1 MKYNKVFI
9 SLILGALTLASC
21 EDFLDQQA
29 ATSYTNSELFNS
41 EELTARYMENIYSE
55 LTGDLYSTQLPI
67 LFGVNSD
74 VELIDGIGAT
84 ADAAN
89 ERGYMNYNTSNA
101 KDWTTNDRLY
111 GNLYQVIGDCNSV
124 ISGISASDIKDND
137 KMKQY
142 LGEAYV
148 LRATMYMELTRIYG
162 DVPAVFETAREDLT
176 NVYVGKTDRDFIMDE
191 VMKDLEKAEELLEN
205 SGKGADYANKWYAKA
220 LYAQLALQR
229 CGYAIREPNRNQ
241 PYKDQGNVY
250 ADVIVDE
257 TGASHSFTYKDAK
270 ADADD
275 RKQISDDLYPTM
287 RCSDEMRSIYYAKA
301 LAKLNEIIQSG
312 NFAVADN
319 IADYWH
325 NMTIRQSDA
334 DVCKK
339 ENIFEIPMKISESG
353 ELGYTV
359 GVRLNWDEGTKVL
372 PFGGR
377 NSSGKVKLT
386 STLLYSYDA
395 NDKRRDVTCSLIE
408 VKDSTVTEGSE
419 TISHIAREKSIG
431 DNPFAL
437 YVGKWDARYL
447 YENDA
452 VWREQNTNANA
463 KQPYGIHVVRMRYP
477 MVLLYYAEILN
488 ELKNN
493 GLEDVFMGVGDADDI
508 EEYSNL
514 NLAFS
519 DPMDAVNAV
528 HRPACGSNVS
538 ASGYSDILKAIE
550 DENMFEFAGEGLRK
564 WDLIRWNILVYNTLL
579 MKDTYIRQMATKYQT
594 TLAYD
599 VEYKRMSFIYT
610 DEDYA
615 KMSKDE
621 ANARRYTKFYNF
633 DYYGEGG
640 RAVNLDSSFGKT
652 YDDLAK
658 KDKDPTKVIKNTDT
672 NLPSISGGI
681 VGVDALYTSQSQ
693 VKDNASKYIGKAKSQ
708 YSALTPASGVLNRY
722 IFPLPKNVVSS
733 SNNTCSNSYG
743 Y

>member
-1 MKYNKVFI
+1 MKYYKIFI
-9 SLILGALTLASC
+9 TLIMGSLVLTAC

-29 ATSYTNSELFNS
+29 ETSYTNSELFNS
-41 EELTARYMENIYSE
+41 EELTQSYMENIYSE
-55 LTGDLYSTQLPI
+55 LTGDLYSSQLPI

-101 KDWTTNDRLY
+101 KDWTTNDKAY
-111 GNLYQVIGDCNSV
+111 GNLYQVIGNCNSV
-124 ISGISASDIKDND
+124 IEGINQSNIKDNET
-137 KMKQY
+137 MKQY

-176 NVYVGKTDRDFIMDE
+176 NIYVGKTDRDFIMDE
-191 VMKDLEKAEELLEN
+191 VMKDLEKAEVLLEN
-205 SGKGADYANKWYAKA
+205 STKSADYANKWYAKA

-229 CGYAIREPNRNQ
+229 CGYAIREPQRNQ
-241 PYKDQGNVY
+241 PYAEQGYNDIVGETTY
-250 ADVIVDE
+250 A
-257 TGASHSFTYKDAK
+257 YQDA
-270 ADADD
+270 ADNADS
-275 RKQISDDLYPTM
+275 RKVISDATYPTM
-287 RCSDEMRSIYYAKA
+287 RCSNEVRAKYYVKA
-301 LAKLNEIIQSG
+301 LKKLNEIIQSG
-312 NFAVADN
+312 NFAVADDF
-319 IADYWH
+319 ADYWH
-325 NMTIRQSDA
+325 NMTLRKSDA
-334 DVCKK
+334 DVCKR
-339 ENIFEIPMKISESG
+339 ENLFEIPMKISESG

-359 GVRLNWDEGTKVL
+359 GVRLNWDEGTSVL
-372 PFGGR
+372 PYGGR

-386 STLLYSYDA
+386 AALLYSYDA
-395 NDKRRDVTCSLIE
+395 DDARRDVTCSLIE
-408 VKDSTVTEGSE
+408 VKDSTVTEGSV
-419 TISHIAREKSIG
+419 SVNHIAREKTIG

-437 YVGKWDARYL
+437 YIGKWDARYL

-452 VWREQNTNANA
+452 TWREQNGNANA

-488 ELKNN
+488 GLKNN
-493 GLEDVFMGVGDADDI
+493 GLDATLDAEDLAD
-508 EEYSNL
+508 YNSL
-514 NLAFS
+514 SLAYA

-528 HRPACGSNVS
+528 HRPACGKDVT
-538 ASGYSDILKAIE
+538 ASGYLDICKAIE

-564 WDLIRWNILVYNTLL
+564 WDLVRWNLLVYNTLL
-579 MKDTYIRQMATKYQT
+579 MKDKYIQLMASKFQS

-599 VEYKRMSFIYT
+599 VEYKNMSLVYS
-610 DEDYA
+610 DDDYA
-615 KMSKDE
+615 QMSKDE

-633 DYYGEGG
+633 DFYGDGG
-640 RAVNLDSSFGKT
+640 RAVNTDSSFGKT

-672 NLPSISGGI
+672 NLPSISGGLI
-681 VGVDALYTSQSQ
+681 GVYALYTSQTH
-693 VKDNASKYIGKAKSQ
+693 VKENASKYVGK
-708 YSALTPASGVLNRY
+708 YSALTPASGVQNRY

-733 SNNTCSNSYG
+733 SNNSCVNSYG

>member
-1 MKYNKVFI
+1 MKYNKIFI
-9 SLILGALTLASC
+9 SLILGSIALTSC
-21 EDFLDQQA
+21 SDFLDQQA

-41 EELTARYMENIYSE
+41 EELAGRYMENIYSE

-124 ISGISASDIKDND
+124 IEGINASDIKDNE
-137 KMKQY
+137 KMKQF

-162 DVPAVFETAREDLT
+162 DVPAVFETAREDLS
-176 NVYVGKTDRDFIMDE
+176 NVYVGKCDRDFIMDE
-191 VMKDLEKAEELLEN
+191 VMKDLETAEGLLAN
-205 SGKGADYANKWYAKA
+205 STKGADYANKWYAKA

-229 CGYAIREPNRNQ
+229 CGYAIREPQRNQ
-241 PYKDQGNVY
+241 PYKDYGAEYFDMIDGAKFAYKN
-250 ADVIVDE
+250 AGEHGDE
-257 TGASHSFTYKDAK
+257 PDA
-270 ADADD
+270 
-275 RKQISDDLYPTM
+275 RKQISDATYPTL
-287 RCSDEMRSIYYAKA
+287 RCSDEMRAKYYAKA

-312 NFAVADN
+312 NFVVANDF
-319 IADYWH
+319 ADYWR
-325 NMTIRQSDA
+325 NMTLRKSDA

-359 GVRLNWDEGTKVL
+359 GVRLNWDEGTRVL
-372 PFGGR
+372 PYGGR

-395 NDKRRDVTCSLIE
+395 NDKRRDVTCSVIE
-408 VKDSTVTEGSE
+408 VKDSTVTEGSQ
-419 TISHIAREKSIG
+419 TISHIAREKTIG

-452 VWREQNTNANA
+452 VWREQNSNANA

-488 ELKNN
+488 EFKNN
-493 GLEDVFMGVGDADDI
+493 DLESKLTGADL
-508 EEYSNL
+508 EAYNSL
-514 NLAFS
+514 NLAYA
-519 DPMDAVNAV
+519 DPMEAVNAV
-528 HRPACGSNVS
+528 HRPACGSDVS

-579 MKDTYIRQMATKYQT
+579 MKDMYIRQMATKYQA
-594 TLAYD
+594 TLAHD
-599 VEYKRMSFIYT
+599 VEYKKMSFIYT
-610 DEDYA
+610 DDDYA

-633 DYYGEGG
+633 DFYGDGG

-672 NLPSISGGI
+672 NLPSISSGL
-681 VGVDALYTSQSQ
+681 VGSDALYTSQTH
-693 VKDNASKYIGKAKSQ
+693 VKENAKKYIGKFGSLA
-708 YSALTPASGVLNRY
+708 PASGVLNRY
-722 IFPLPKNVVSS
+722 IFPLPKNVTSS
-733 SNNTCSNSYG
+733 SNNTCVNSYG